1 MNGVEKLK
9 AELELPP
16 INHIGVVVRNIDKAI
31 QYYSSIF
38 GLGPFTVYEFE
49 PEKHW
54 FMGEPSP
61 IKLILA
67 KAMWDNIELELLQH
81 LEGKTIHKEFLD
93 THGEGLQHL
102 GFLVPNYEEMYDKFR
117 KAGFA
122 PLMRAETYVETYK
135 GNLKAC
141 YFDTRRVGGII
152 FEIVWRSWVKLWR

>member
-1 MNGVEKLK
+1 MDSAEKLRAK
-9 AELELPP
+9 LELPP
-16 INHIGVVVRNIDKAI
+16 VSHMGVVVRDMDKAVK
-31 QYYSSIF
+31 YYSSIF

-54 FMGEPSP
+54 FMEEPSP
-61 IKLILA
+61 LKLMLG
-67 KAMWDNIELELLQH
+67 KAMWGNIELELIQH
-81 LEGKTIHKEFLD
+81 LEGKAVHKEFLD

-102 GFLVPNYEEMYDKFR
+102 GFLVPNYEEMFDKFK
-117 KAGFA
+117 KAGFM

-152 FEIVWRSWVKLWR
+152 FEIVWRSWVTKS